1 MINGLLLLFRP
12 GQAWDRIARSQ
23 RGFLFVL
30 VTFLLP
36 IMILSSSGEAYGLV
50 HWGKWQGQVPHLRRL
65 TLAEATV
72 AEGVQFLLSFL
83 IVIVN
88 ASMLRSAGSTF
99 HTRHTFRQSFA
110 TIAYGLT
117 PLFLLRILNAF
128 SDVPSWL
135 TWVVGIFLCFA
146 LLYHGV
152 PLVMQPDPAHAF
164 GLYVTT
170 MLLLFCTTGVLELGK
185 AAYLSGNFPKV
196 EHFIADAAAR
206 LPF

>member
-1 MINGLLLLFRP
+1 M
-12 GQAWDRIARSQ
+12 
-23 RGFLFVL
+23 FVL
-30 VTFLLP
+30 FTFLLP
-36 IMILSSSGEAYGLV
+36 IMVLSSAGEAYGLV
-50 HWGKWQGQVPHLRRL
+50 HWGKWQGQVPHLR
-65 TLAEATV
+65 TFTPAEATV
-72 AEGVQFLLSFL
+72 AEGVQFVLSL
-83 IVIVN
+83 AIVLVN
-88 ASMLRSAGSTF
+88 ATMLRSTGSTF

-110 TIAYGLT
+110 TVAYGLT
-117 PLFLLRILNAF
+117 PLFLLRLLNAF

-170 MLLLFCTTGVLELGK
+170 MLLLFFTTGLLEFGK

-196 EHFIADAAAR
+196 EHFISAAAAR

>member
-1 MINGLLLLFRP
+1 MIDGLLLLFKP
-12 GQAWDRIARSQ
+12 GLAWDRIGRSQ
-23 RGFLFVL
+23 HGVLFVL
-30 VTFLLP
+30 FTFLLP
-36 IMILSSSGEAYGLV
+36 IMVLSSSGEAYGLV
-50 HWGKWQGQVPHLRRL
+50 HWGKWQGQVPHLRRFSM
-65 TLAEATV
+65 AEATV
-72 AEGVQFLLSFL
+72 AEGLQFALSLLL
-83 IVIVN
+83 VIVN
-88 ASMLRSAGSTF
+88 ASMLRSTGSTF

-110 TIAYGLT
+110 AVAYGLT
-117 PLFLLRILNAF
+117 PLFLLRLLNAF
-128 SDVPSWL
+128 PDVPSWL

-170 MLLLFCTTGVLELGK
+170 MLLLFCTTGMAELGK

-196 EHFIADAAAR
+196 EQFISDAAAR